1 MMMRKRIN
9 LVSVILVL
17 VLTTLTV
24 TNSHKRLSCSSF
36 SLSLASN
43 PTKQVYVNYFA
54 NERVFLHMRTAQD
67 DFPASNMCVRDFA
80 KQRGINES
88 TFNHYRRN
96 GFPLSWDE
104 AQQQGRGTGRS
115 HYKPG
120 EAVKIDAFVN
130 SNIDYENNAAL
141 NKAFKRDFPEIDF
154 PEITDS
160 RKRGNRLTTIKRK
173 IAKIKAK
180 SDGLNAAVSANAS
193 ASASASASDVPFDA
207 EESDFV

>member
-1 MMMRKRIN
+1 
-9 LVSVILVL
+9 
-17 VLTTLTV
+17 
-24 TNSHKRLSCSSF
+24 
-36 SLSLASN
+36 
-43 PTKQVYVNYFA
+43 
-54 NERVFLHMRTAQD
+54 MRTAQD

-141 NKAFKRDFPEIDF
+141 NKAFKRDFPEM
-154 PEITDS
+154 TCAK
-160 RKRGNRLTTIKRK
+160 KRRSCLEK
-173 IAKIKAK
+173 IRAKIT
-180 SDGLNAAVSANAS
+180 NAHAH
-193 ASASASASDVPFDA
+193 
-207 EESDFV
+207 